1 MFEIKRNLWIG
12 VAILLLSSLSL
23 AKLPVLAQSAQGAVT
38 GAKASITGHVT
49 DASQA
54 AIQSARVVVTP
65 GGIVTTSDAL
75 GDFLVAGLAPG
86 SYTVTVTSVG
96 FEPLVQ
102 TLTVAAGQT
111 VPLNAVLQVASGSE
125 EVVVSAG
132 SGQNMLQAINE
143 EITSPNIVN
152 VMPETEILALP
163 NANVADAIGRL
174 PGVTVQRDEGE
185 AVYVQV
191 RGLDP
196 RLTNT
201 TIDGVTIPSP
211 ESNVRQVILA
221 TIPADM
227 VQSIEL
233 NKTLSANQDADGIGG
248 SVNMVTKMAGE
259 APTFDA
265 ISTLGYSPI
274 ENGRYMGLVGFTLGK
289 RFGATKRWGVILGAS
304 YDYNGR
310 GYNDIE
316 PTPDLNASN
325 ITSTVPYYDSIDLR
339 EYRHQRLRWGGTMG
353 ADYKVSDHSTLAAH
367 LLLSDFKDWGDKWT
381 YTVQT
386 DAKPKFK
393 YSIRR
398 PDFMIGSLSLGGNHT
413 YGNKWFTW
421 GSSVSRSRELNAGGN
436 PGGAFDPSSELK
448 QGPSGN
454 CDYVGGLNGNPY
466 LPQWSSN
473 CMVPNTASPAD
484 NLYSLSN
491 YTLDNINTTTGQA
504 VQLNLQEWGAM
515 GLNYHV
521 GQHSATLEFGG
532 EFRNAHKGQDAETPT
547 YDYCPQADPGYP
559 NAPICSAAAD
569 NATPVNSEMFASG
582 FQDPHYYSG
591 NYHMGEM
598 TNHYLVD
605 QYFAANPGL
614 LPLDVPAT
622 RSSSDPANYNLI
634 ERVSAGYIMNTFHL
648 NRLSLQTGLRLE
660 ATHEY
665 GLGYLVNP
673 AAGPDQDGM
682 DANGNWIGTTAV
694 TNTQDYIDPLPSIQ
708 ARYAFASET
717 AVRAVYARGI
727 SRPNQYD
734 LVPYASSATGPGNIV
749 ANIGNPKELPTH
761 ANNYD
766 LLLEQQLKPFGLIQ
780 AGFFY
785 KQLTNP
791 IVAANEPCTISCAA
805 FASIAGVATNV
816 ALETQNINGSNAN
829 VWGLEF
835 GLQQRFTNLPGGF
848 RGLGL
853 MANYSY
859 NDSHINGLPDRDDS
873 PSLMGTARHAF
884 NIEPGYEFGRY
895 EVHMGM
901 SYNDSNID
909 AYQYFSTDSNQP
921 GVCGN
926 TNPNPTPDAPLNGS
940 INGPCGDNYFY
951 PHFQVD
957 AQMGARL
964 FKGLRLEVEGL
975 DLNNEV
981 FGFYNGSPQYMTQRE
996 YYKPTYSAR
1005 LSWDSGREH

>member
-1 MFEIKRNLWIG
+1 MHLISWRKLF
-12 VAILLLSSLSL
+12 AIIFISFC
-23 AKLPVLAQSAQGAVT
+23 ARCALPGQGQ
-38 GAKASITGHVT
+38 KASIIGHVT
-49 DASQA
+49 DASNA
-54 AIQSARVVVTP
+54 AVQKARVVFDP
-65 GGIVTTSDAL
+65 GGVVLTSDSL
-75 GDFLVAGLAPG
+75 GDFVVTGLAPG
-86 SYTVTVTSVG
+86 TYTVTVTSVG
-96 FEPLVQ
+96 FKQLVQ
-102 TLTVAAGQT
+102 TVTVAAGQSA
-111 VPLNAVLQVASGSE
+111 PLNLALQVASGSE
-125 EVVVSAG
+125 QVIVTSG
-132 SGQNMLQAINE
+132 SGEDMVQAVNE
-143 EITSPNIVN
+143 EITSADIVN
-152 VMPETEILALP
+152 VMPQTQILALP
-163 NANVADAIGRL
+163 NANVADAVGRM

-265 ISTLGYSPI
+265 ISTLGMTPI
-274 ENGRYMGLVGFTLGK
+274 ENDRYMGLAGFTVGK
-289 RFGATKRWGVILGAS
+289 RFGASKRWGVILGAS

-310 GYNDIE
+310 GINDIE
-316 PTPDLNASN
+316 PAPDLNAN
-325 ITSTVPYYDSIDLR
+325 DITSTAPYYDNLTLR
-339 EYRHQRLRWGGTMG
+339 DYRYQRLRWGGTMG
-353 ADYKVSDHSTLAAH
+353 VDYKVSDHSTLAAH
-367 LLLSDFKDWGDKWT
+367 FLLSDFKDWGDKWT
-381 YTVQT
+381 YQVTT
-386 DAKPKFK
+386 DDKPKFK

-398 PDFMIGSLSLGGNHT
+398 PDFMIGSFSLGGNHT

-421 GSSVSRSRELNAGGN
+421 GSSVSRSRELNAAGN
-436 PGGAFDPSSELK
+436 PGGAFDASSELK
-448 QGPSGN
+448 SWAKAN
-454 CDYVGGLNGNPY
+454 CDYVAGGLNGDPY
-466 LPQWSSN
+466 RPQWAAP
-473 CMVPNTASPAD
+473 CMTPNTASPAD
-484 NLYSLSN
+484 NIYSLSN

-504 VQLNLQEWGAM
+504 TQLNLQEWGAM

-532 EFRNAHKGQDAETPT
+532 EFRNAHKGQHAYTPT
-547 YDYCPQADPGYP
+547 YDYCPNSKADPGYATSDP
-559 NAPICSAAAD
+559 CSAP
-569 NATPVNSEMFASG
+569 TYPSPVSSEIFASG
-582 FQDPHYYSG
+582 FQDPHYYDG
-591 NYHMGEM
+591 TYTMGQL

-605 QYFAANPGL
+605 KYLAANPGL

-622 RSSSDPANYNLI
+622 FSSSDSANYDLI
-634 ERVSAGYIMNTFHL
+634 ERVSAGYIMNTINL
-648 NRLSLQTGLRLE
+648 DRLRLQTGLRLE

-665 GLGYLVNP
+665 GRGYLVNP
-673 AAGPDQDGM
+673 AAGPNGDGM
-682 DANGNWIGTTAV
+682 DNNGNWIGTTAV
-694 TNTQDYIDPLPSIQ
+694 TTTQSYIDPLPSIQ
-708 ARYAFASET
+708 ARYAFTSDT

-734 LVPYASSATGPGNIV
+734 LVPYAAPTSNTPVVAT
-749 ANIGNPKELPTH
+749 IGNPSELPTH

-780 AGFFY
+780 TGFFY

-791 IVAANEPCTISCAA
+791 IVAANVPCTGACAV
-805 FASIAGVATNV
+805 FATPGQANLAT
-816 ALETQNINGSNAN
+816 QDINGASAS

-884 NIEPGYEFGRY
+884 NIEPDYELGRY
-895 EVHMGM
+895 SVHMGV
-901 SYNDSNID
+901 SYNDSNIY
-909 AYQYFSTDSNQP
+909 AYQYYSNDSGFRRVFAAMHRPRLLCTTGPSTDP
-921 GVCGN
+921 AA
-926 TNPNPTPDAPLNGS
+926 TITS
-940 INGPCGDNYFY
+940 IRICRWTRRWACAFIAG
-951 PHFQVD
+951 
-957 AQMGARL
+957 
-964 FKGLRLEVEGL
+964 
-975 DLNNEV
+975 
-981 FGFYNGSPQYMTQRE
+981 
-996 YYKPTYSAR
+996 
-1005 LSWDSGREH
+1005 

>member
-1 MFEIKRNLWIG
+1 MHLLRWRNL
-12 VAILLLSSLSL
+12 VATVILAGCVQSLLNGQAERATLS
-23 AKLPVLAQSAQGAVT
+23 
-38 GAKASITGHVT
+38 GHVT
-49 DASQA
+49 DASHA
-54 AIQSARVVVTP
+54 VIQNAQVVVNP
-65 GGIVTTSDAL
+65 GDIVRTTDAL
-75 GDFLVAGLAPG
+75 GDFVVTGLAPG
-86 SYTVTVTSVG
+86 NYTVSITSTGFAPLSQPVTI
-96 FEPLVQ
+96 
-102 TLTVAAGQT
+102 TAGQT
-111 VPLNAVLQVASGSE
+111 ATLNAVMQVNSRSE
-125 EVVVSAG
+125 QVVVSAL
-132 SGQNMLQAINE
+132 SGHDMVQAVNE

-152 VMPETEILALP
+152 VTPETQILSLP
-163 NANVADAIGRL
+163 NANVADAIGRM
-174 PGVTVQRDEGE
+174 PNVTVQRDEGE

-265 ISTLGYSPI
+265 ISTLGMTPI
-274 ENGRYMGLVGFTLGK
+274 ENDRYMGLAGFTLGK
-289 RFGATKRWGVILGAS
+289 RFGPSKRWGVILGAS

-310 GYNDIE
+310 GINDIE
-316 PTPDLNASN
+316 PAPDLNGSD
-325 ITSTVPYYDSIDLR
+325 ITSTVPYYDNITLR
-339 EYRHQRLRWGGTMG
+339 DYRYQRLRWGGTMG

-367 LLLSDFKDWGDKWT
+367 FLLSDFKDWGDKWT
-381 YTVQT
+381 YQVTT
-386 DAKPKFK
+386 DGKPKFK

-398 PDFMIGSLSLGGNHT
+398 PDFMIGSFSLGGNHT
-413 YGNKWFTW
+413 YGNTWFTW
-421 GSSVSRSRELNAGGN
+421 GSSVSRSRELNAAGN
-436 PGGAFDPSSELK
+436 PGGAFDASKELK
-448 QGPSGN
+448 SGPSGN
-454 CDYVGGLNGNPY
+454 CDYVGGLNGDPY
-466 LPQWSSN
+466 RPQWAAP
-473 CMVPNTASPAD
+473 CMTPNTASPAD
-484 NLYSLSN
+484 NLYSLAN

-504 VQLNLQEWGAM
+504 MQLNLQEWGAM
-515 GLNYHV
+515 GLNYHM
-521 GQHSATLEFGG
+521 GKHSATLEFGG
-532 EFRNAHKGQDAETPT
+532 EFRNAHKGQHAYTPT
-547 YDYCPQADPGYP
+547 YDYCPNSKADPGYATSDP
-559 NAPICSAAAD
+559 CSAP
-569 NATPVNSEMFASG
+569 TYPSPVSSEIFASG
-582 FQDPHYYSG
+582 FQDPHYYDG
-591 NYHMGEM
+591 TYQMGQL

-605 QYFAANPGL
+605 KYLAANPDL

-622 RSSSDPANYNLI
+622 FSSSDSANYDLI
-634 ERVSAGYIMNTFHL
+634 ERVSAGYIMNTVNL
-648 NRLSLQTGLRLE
+648 DRLRLQTGLRIE

-665 GLGYLVNP
+665 GRGYLVNP
-673 AAGPDQDGM
+673 AAGPNGDGM
-682 DANGNWIGTTAV
+682 DNSGNWIGTTAV
-694 TNTQDYIDPLPSIQ
+694 TATQDYIDPLPSVQ
-708 ARYAFASET
+708 ARWEFTSTT

-734 LVPYASSATGPGNIV
+734 LVPYAAPTGNPLVVAT
-749 ANIGNPKELPTH
+749 IGNPNELPTH

-780 AGFFY
+780 TGFFY

-791 IVAANEPCTISCAA
+791 IVAANVQCTGACAV
-805 FASIAGVATNV
+805 FATPGQVNLAT
-816 ALETQNINGSNAN
+816 QDINGASAS

-835 GLQQRFTNLPGGF
+835 GLQQRFTNLPGDF

-884 NIEPGYEFGRY
+884 NIEPDYDLGRY
-895 EVHMGM
+895 SVHMGM
-901 SYNDSNID
+901 SYNDSNIY
-909 AYQYFSTDSNQP
+909 AYQYYSTDSGLP

-926 TNPNPTPDAPLNGS
+926 TNPNPTASAPLNGP

-957 AQMGARL
+957 AQMSARIYR
-964 FKGLRLEVEGL
+964 GLKLQVDGL
-975 DLNNEV
+975 NLNNEV

-996 YYKPTYSAR
+996 YYKPTYSAS
-1005 LSWDSGREH
+1005 LSWTSGREH

>member
-1 MFEIKRNLWIG
+1 MHLISWRKLF
-12 VAILLLSSLSL
+12 AIILISFCARCALLG
-23 AKLPVLAQSAQGAVT
+23 QGQ
-38 GAKASITGHVT
+38 KASIIGHVT
-49 DASQA
+49 DASNA
-54 AIQSARVVVTP
+54 AVQKARVVLDP
-65 GGIVTTSDAL
+65 GGVVLTSDSL
-75 GDFLVAGLAPG
+75 GDFVVTGLAPG
-86 SYTVTVTSVG
+86 TYTVTVTSVG
-96 FEPLVQ
+96 FKQLVQ
-102 TLTVAAGQT
+102 TVTVAAGQSA
-111 VPLNAVLQVASGSE
+111 PLNLALQVASGSE
-125 EVVVSAG
+125 QVIVTSG
-132 SGQNMLQAINE
+132 SGEDMIQAVNE

-163 NANVADAIGRL
+163 NANVADAIGRM

-227 VQSIEL
+227 IRSIEL

-259 APTFDA
+259 APTFT
-265 ISTLGYSPI
+265 ISSTLGMTPI
-274 ENGRYMGLVGFTLGK
+274 ENDRYMGQVDTTLGK
-289 RFGATKRWGVILGAS
+289 RFGASKRWGVIMSAG

-310 GYNDIE
+310 GINDIE
-316 PTPDLNASN
+316 PTPDLNPDG
-325 ITSTVPYYDSIDLR
+325 STTPYYDSIDQR
-339 EYRHQRLRWGGTMG
+339 EYRYQRLRWGGTMG
-353 ADYKVSDHSTLAAH
+353 ADYKVSEHSTLAAH
-367 LLLSDFKDWGDKWT
+367 FILSDFKDWGDKWT

-398 PDFMIGSLSLGGNHT
+398 PDFMIGSFSLGGNHI

-436 PGGAFDPSSELK
+436 PGGAFDASKELK
-448 QGPSGN
+448 NGPSGN
-454 CDYVGGLNGNPY
+454 CDYVGGLNGDPY
-466 LPQWSSN
+466 RPQWAAP
-473 CMVPNTASPAD
+473 CMTPNTASPAD

-491 YTLDNINTTTGQA
+491 YTLDNINTTSGQA
-504 VQLNLQEWGAM
+504 TQLNLQEWGAM
-515 GLNYHV
+515 GLNYHI
-521 GQHSATLEFGG
+521 GNHSATLEFGG
-532 EFRNAHKGQDAETPT
+532 EFRNAHKGQDAYTPT
-547 YDYCPQADPGYP
+547 YDYCPNSKADPGYATSDP
-559 NAPICSAAAD
+559 CNAANTSPS
-569 NATPVNSEMFASG
+569 PVSSEIFAGG
-582 FQDPHYYSG
+582 FQDPHFYDGTYT
-591 NYHMGEM
+591 MGEM
-598 TNHYLVD
+598 TDHYKVD
-605 QYFAANPGL
+605 QYLAANPNL

-622 RSSSDPANYNLI
+622 RSGSDPANYDLI
-634 ERVSAGYIMNTFHL
+634 ERVSAGYIMNTINL
-648 NRLSLQTGLRLE
+648 DRLRLQTGLRLE

-665 GLGYLVNP
+665 GRGYLVNL
-673 AAGPDQDGM
+673 AAGPNGDGM
-682 DANGNWIGTTAV
+682 DNDGNWIGTTAV
-694 TNTQDYIDPLPSIQ
+694 TTTQSYIDPLPSIQ
-708 ARYAFASET
+708 ARYAFTSET

-734 LVPYASSATGPGNIV
+734 LVPYAASASGPGNIV
-749 ANIGNPKELPTH
+749 ATIGNPNELPTH

-780 AGFFY
+780 TGFFY

-791 IVAANEPCTISCAA
+791 IVAANQPCTISCAA
-805 FASIAGVATNV
+805 FGAIDGVDPSV
-816 ALETQNINGSNAN
+816 ALETQDINGSSAS

-835 GLQQRFTNLPGGF
+835 GLQQRFTNLPGDF

-859 NDSHINGLPDRDDS
+859 NDSHINGLPNRDDS

-884 NIEPGYEFGRY
+884 NIEPDYELGRY
-895 EVHMGM
+895 SVHMGI
-901 SYNDSNID
+901 SYNSSDID
-909 AYQYFSTDSNQP
+909 AYQYFSNDSGIP
-921 GVCGN
+921 SGVCGN
-926 TNPNPTPDAPLNGS
+926 APPNGP

-951 PHFQVD
+951 PHLQVD
-957 AQMGARL
+957 AQMGMRVYR
-964 FKGLRLEVEGL
+964 GLKLQLDGL
-975 DLNNEV
+975 NLNNEV

-996 YYKPTYSAR
+996 YYKPTYSAS
-1005 LSWDSGREH
+1005 LSWTSGSEK

>member
-1 MFEIKRNLWIG
+1 MRRLPFISFM
-12 VAILLLSSLSL
+12 LLML
-23 AKLPVLAQSAQGAVT
+23 AFPVLGQSTKGEVT
-38 GAKASITGHVT
+38 GRVT
-49 DASQA
+49 DATGAVIQRA
-54 AIQSARVVVTP
+54 AIQLDPS
-65 GGIVTTSDAL
+65 GLSTTSDAL
-75 GDFLVAGLAPG
+75 GEYIFPAVPPG
-86 SYTVTVTSVG
+86 AYTLKVTSIG
-96 FEPLVQ
+96 FTSTTKTV
-102 TLTVAAGQT
+102 TVAAGQT
-111 VPLNAVLQVASGSE
+111 LHADLTLDVASSSE
-125 EVVVSAG
+125 QVVVSAE
-132 SGQNMLQAINE
+132 SGKDEIQAINQ
-143 EITSPNIVN
+143 EITAPNILQ
-152 VMPETEILALP
+152 VMPETQILSLP
-163 NANVADAIGRL
+163 NANVADAIGRM

-259 APTFDA
+259 APTFNA
-265 ISTLGYSPI
+265 ITTLGMSPI
-274 ENGRYMGLVGFTLGK
+274 ENDRYMGLVGFTLGK
-289 RFGATKRWGVILGAS
+289 RFSANKRWGVILGAS

-316 PTPDLNASN
+316 PTPDLNANN
-325 ITSTVPYYDSIDLR
+325 ITSTTPYYDSIDIR

-353 ADYKVSDHSTLAAH
+353 ADYKLTEHSTLNAH

-381 YTVQT
+381 YTIQT

-398 PDFMIGSLSLGGNHT
+398 PDFMIGSLSLGGSHV

-421 GSSVSRSRELNAGGN
+421 GSSVSRSRELDAGGN

-448 QGPSGN
+448 NGPSGN
-454 CDYVGGLNGNPY
+454 CDYVGGLNGDPY
-466 LPQWSSN
+466 LPQWSPN
-473 CMVPNTASPAD
+473 CMTPNTASPAD

-504 VQLNLQEWGAM
+504 VQLNLQEWGSM
-515 GLNYHV
+515 GLNYHI
-521 GQHSATLEFGG
+521 GKHPSTLELGG
-532 EFRNAHKGQDAETPT
+532 EFRNAHKGQNAETPT
-547 YDYCPQADPGYP
+547 FDYCPNPKADPGYP
-559 NAPICSAAAD
+559 TSDPCSAPSYPS
-569 NATPVNSEMFASG
+569 PVNSEIFASG
-582 FQDPHYYSG
+582 FQDPHYYGGS
-591 NYHMGEM
+591 YHMGET
-598 TNHYLVD
+598 TNHYKVD
-605 QYFAANPGL
+605 QFLGANPGL

-622 RSSSDPANYNLI
+622 RGSSDPANYNLI
-634 ERVSAGYIMNTFHL
+634 ERVTAGYIMNTLHLPHL
-648 NRLSLQTGLRLE
+648 NLQTGLRIE

-665 GLGYLVNP
+665 GLGNLVNP
-673 AAGPDQDGM
+673 AAGPNGDGM
-682 DANGNWIGTTAV
+682 DNNGNWIGTTPV
-694 TNTQDYIDPLPSIQ
+694 TNGKDYIDPLPSVQ
-708 ARYAFASET
+708 ARYAFTNET

-734 LVPYASSATGPGNIV
+734 LVPYAASAVGPGNIV
-749 ANIGNPKELPTH
+749 ATIGNPNELPTH

-791 IVAANEPCTISCAA
+791 IVAANVPCITSCTA
-805 FASIAGVATNV
+805 FANIAGVSTNV
-816 ALETQNINGSNAN
+816 ALETQDINGSNAN

-835 GLQQRFTNLPGGF
+835 GLQQRYTNLPGAF

-859 NDSHINGLPDRDDS
+859 NDSHISGLPDRDDS

-884 NIEPGYEFGRY
+884 NIEPDYEYRRY
-895 EVHMGM
+895 SVHLGV
-901 SYNDSNID
+901 SYNASNID
-909 AYQYFSTDSNQP
+909 AYQYFSTNSNQP

-926 TNPNPTPDAPLNGS
+926 TNPNPSSSAPLNGP

-957 AQMGARL
+957 AQMEARIYR
-964 FKGLRLEVEGL
+964 GLRLQVQGL
-975 DLNNEV
+975 NLNNEV
-981 FGFYNGSPQYMTQRE
+981 FGFYNGSEQYMTQRE
-996 YYKPTYSAR
+996 YYKPTYEISLR
-1005 LSWDSGREH
+1005 WNSGVEK

>member
-1 MFEIKRNLWIG
+1 MTALLRRR
-12 VAILLLSSLSL
+12 ILFVFLICLAVSGALCGQSQKGILS
-23 AKLPVLAQSAQGAVT
+23 
-38 GAKASITGHVT
+38 GHVS

-54 AIQSARVVVTP
+54 VIQNARVVVTP
-65 GGIVTTSDAL
+65 GNLTTTSDSL
-75 GDFLVAGLAPG
+75 GDFVVAGLAPG

-96 FEPLVQ
+96 FKTLAQ
-102 TLTVAAGQT
+102 TVTVAAGQT
-111 VPLNAVLQVASGSE
+111 VPLNAVLQVASGAE
-125 EVVVSAG
+125 QVVVSAS

-233 NKTLSANQDADGIGG
+233 NKTLSANQDADGVGG

-265 ISTLGYSPI
+265 ISTLGMSPI
-274 ENGRYMGLVGFTLGK
+274 ENDRYMGLAGFTLGK
-289 RFGATKRWGVILGAS
+289 RFGASKRWGVILGAS

-316 PTPDLNASN
+316 PTPDLNASS

-353 ADYKVSDHSTLAAH
+353 VDYKLNDHSSLAAH
-367 LLLSDFKDWGDKWT
+367 FLLSDFKDWGDKWT

-398 PDFMIGSLSLGGNHT
+398 PDFMIGSFSLGGNHT

-421 GSSVSRSRELNAGGN
+421 GTSVSRSRELDAGGN
-436 PGGAFDPSSELK
+436 PGGAFDASSALK
-448 QGPSGN
+448 TFGKG
-454 CDYVGGLNGNPY
+454 CDYVAGLNGDPY
-466 LPQWSSN
+466 RPQWSPD

-484 NLYSLSN
+484 NIYSLSN

-515 GLNYHV
+515 GLNYHI
-521 GQHSATLEFGG
+521 GSHSATIEFGG
-532 EFRNAHKGQDAETPT
+532 EFRNAHKGQNAYTPT
-547 YDYCPQADPGYP
+547 YDYCPNSKADPGY
-559 NAPICSAAAD
+559 
-569 NATPVNSEMFASG
+569 ATSDPCNDANSSSSFLVSSEIFASG
-582 FQDPHYYSG
+582 FQDPHYYDG
-591 NYHMGEM
+591 TYTMGEM
-598 TNHYLVD
+598 TDHYTVD
-605 QYFAANPGL
+605 KYLAANPNL

-622 RSSSDPANYNLI
+622 RGGSDPANYDLI
-634 ERVSAGYIMNTFHL
+634 ERVSAGYIMNTINL
-648 NRLSLQTGLRLE
+648 DRLRLQTGLRLE

-665 GLGYLVNP
+665 GRGYLVNP
-673 AAGPDQDGM
+673 TAGLNGDGM
-682 DANGNWIGTTAV
+682 DNNGNWIGTTPV
-694 TNTQDYIDPLPSIQ
+694 TTTEDYIDPLPSVQ
-708 ARYAFASET
+708 ARWEFTSAT

-734 LVPYASSATGPGNIV
+734 LVPYAASASGPGNIV
-749 ANIGNPKELPTH
+749 ATIGNPNELPTH

-791 IVAANEPCTISCAA
+791 IVAANQPCTISCAA
-805 FASIAGVATNV
+805 FAAIDGVDPGV
-816 ALETQNINGSNAN
+816 ALETQDINGSAAR

-859 NDSHINGLPDRDDS
+859 NDSHINGVPNRDDS

-884 NIEPGYEFGRY
+884 NIEPDYELGRY
-895 EVHMGM
+895 
-901 SYNDSNID
+901 
-909 AYQYFSTDSNQP
+909 T
-921 GVCGN
+921 
-926 TNPNPTPDAPLNGS
+926 
-940 INGPCGDNYFY
+940 
-951 PHFQVD
+951 
-957 AQMGARL
+957 
-964 FKGLRLEVEGL
+964 
-975 DLNNEV
+975 
-981 FGFYNGSPQYMTQRE
+981 
-996 YYKPTYSAR
+996 
-1005 LSWDSGREH
+1005 